1 MSKKKNKPYFPNNWK
16 AYANTPDDMFEPLP
30 IEQFMDWRVEGWEIP
45 SSIACIIREEDKE
58 SGTVNEYTYSRHSA
72 AQKRV
77 NQIMAKGNE
86 FTVCAHDGL
95 HHMKP
100 RDLEVDYDDPLT

>member
-1 MSKKKNKPYFPNNWK
+1 MSKKKKPYYPNNWQ
-16 AYANTPDDMFEPLP
+16 AYANCPDEFFESLP

-58 SGTVNEYTYSRHSA
+58 TGTINEYVYSRNSA

-77 NQIMAKGNE
+77 NKIMNKGNT
-86 FTVCAHDGL
+86 FIVCGHDGL
-95 HHMKP
+95 HHMYPK
-100 RDLEVDYDDPLT
+100 DEELYDDPLA